1 MSKDCG
7 PKRSEKDHR
16 REEVMRLA
24 EVLRENLS
32 GMKKVSDST
41 PLIRQD
47 RENR

>member
-1 MSKDCG
+1 MDKDCG
-7 PKRSEKDHR
+7 PKHSEKEHR
-16 REEVMRLA
+16 REEMMKLA
-24 EVLRENLS
+24 EILRENLS